1 LEDFPPPEEGKA
13 ALLKEECEGK
23 AAATPTFWW
32 WPTKTQPF
40 ILVFFALVLSL
51 TVKMNAR
58 LSFSLGRQKKKELF
72 RVSIFFF

>member
-13 ALLKEECEGK
+13 ALLKEEREDK

-40 ILVFFALVLSL
+40 ILVFFALVLSNCKNEHFL
-51 TVKMNAR
+51 CWER
-58 LSFSLGRQKKKELF
+58 
-72 RVSIFFF
+72 

>member
-13 ALLKEECEGK
+13 ALKEDEGK

>member
-13 ALLKEECEGK
+13 ALKEDEGK

-40 ILVFFALVLSL
+40 ILVFFRSFSP
-51 TVKMNAR
+51 TVKMNTLVS
-58 LSFSLGRQKKKELF
+58 LSFLEGKKK
-72 RVSIFFF
+72 RTI